1 MNYVEMKP
9 HVQPASKENSNL
21 LLRIRHQLKNLIPK
35 NLLEYAARFGFFRK
49 ITGYGYHG
57 LNKIDREIAKYLP
70 KNRGYYIELG
80 ANNGIRQSNTLYFE
94 RYLNYRGVLIEPHKA
109 TFDECVSNRDP
120 ENEFRNAACVGFDF
134 KGSSLQLIYS
144 GLMTTPVEGRSD
156 IPDKWKHAKSG
167 AQFLKDEKIEI
178 FEARAVTLDSIL
190 REVNAPE
197 IIQLLSLDVE
207 GGELEVLSGVNFIDF
222 RFEIICVE
230 TRSPSV
236 VTNFL
241 AKNGYK
247 IKKKISHHDYLFEPI
262 CKLGRND

>member
-1 MNYVEMKP
+1 MNCVEMKS
-9 HVQPASKENSNL
+9 HAQPVSKEKSNL

-35 NLLEYAARFGFFRK
+35 NLLEYAAKLSIFRK
-49 ITGYGYHG
+49 ITGYGFYG
-57 LNKIDREIAKYLP
+57 LNKIDREIAKHLS
-70 KNRGYYIELG
+70 KSRGYYVELG

-94 RYLNYRGVLIEPHKA
+94 RYLNYRGLLIEPHKA
-109 TFDECVSNRDP
+109 TFDECVRNRDP

-134 KGSSLQLIYS
+134 NGTSLRLIYS

-156 IPDKWKHAKSG
+156 IADKWKHAKSG
-167 AQFLKDEKIEI
+167 AQFLKDEKIEV

-207 GGELEVLSGVNFIDF
+207 GGELEVLSGINFMDF
-222 RFEIICVE
+222 SFEIICVE
-230 TRSPSV
+230 TRSPSI

-241 AKNGYK
+241 AKHGYK

-262 CKLGRND
+262 NKLEQND